1 MPLLSGRQLHRSFGS
16 EPALTGA
23 SAFVEPGEVVAVT
36 GRSGAGKSTLLH
48 CLGGLLRPSS
58 GQVLFRDRRLD
69 GLSERQLSQVRR
81 ENFGFVL
88 QFGELLPELTL
99 LENVALSLRLLGE
112 GRREARRRSLAMLE
126 RLEIDAFADRS
137 ASEVSGGQAQRA
149 AVARAL
155 IHGPKVVFA
164 DEPTGSLDRVTA
176 DLVLSEFLALARERS
191 TAVLLVTH
199 DADVANRADRHIEMH
214 AGAVVAPE
222 HV

>member
-1 MPLLSGRQLHRSFGS
+1 MPLLSGRDLHRSFGG
-16 EPALTGA
+16 ELALTGA
-23 SAFVEPGEVVAVT
+23 SAFLEPGEVVAVT

-48 CLGGLLRPSS
+48 CLGGLLRPSA
-58 GQVLFRDRRLD
+58 GQVLFRDQRLD

-126 RLEIDAFADRS
+126 RLEIDALADRS

-155 IHGPKVVFA
+155 IHGPKVAFA

-199 DADVANRADRHIEMH
+199 DADVASRADRHIEMH